1 MELRWWLHWQSVCHA
16 SVRTPA
22 WLPEPTLKS
31 ETKGW
36 RDGSAV
42 KSTDFSSTGPEF
54 NSQQS
59 LVYHN
64 HLSWDLM
71 PPFGVSED
79 NDSIPTYM
87 K

>member
-1 MELRWWLHWQSVCHA
+1 MCW
-16 SVRTPA
+16 
-22 WLPEPTLKS
+22 
-31 ETKGW
+31 GW

-59 LVYHN
+59 LVVP
-64 HLSWDLM
+64 LTFVMGLE

-79 NDSIPTYM
+79 NDSIPT
-87 K
+87 